1 VADWSP
7 YTGSLIWPLK
17 SFEARRQNRLAEFVR
32 PHLDPNEHIIEI
44 LSRVFERL
52 TTSAWRGVV
61 AVVVTSQRLFVVRNM
76 VLLRRMKILVTYPRG
91 GVTVEWNPDAGSLST
106 QYRTFWFGRLRLAGS
121 VGPQELWVGRRWR
134 QDHAASI
141 ALLLKHDGEL

>member
-1 VADWSP
+1 M
-7 YTGSLIWPLK
+7 WPLK

-32 PHLDPNEHIIEI
+32 PHLDPNEHIIAI

-52 TTSAWRGVV
+52 TSSVWRGVV

-76 VLLRRMKILVTYPRG
+76 ILLGPTKILVAYPRG

-106 QYRTFWFGRLRLAGS
+106 QYGGTYWFGKLCLAGS
-121 VGPQELWVGRRWR
+121 LGAKELWVGRRWR
-134 QDHAASI
+134 QDHAARI
-141 ALLLKHDGEL
+141 ALLLKHGGEL